1 MFYFQFIAC
10 NCHGHT
16 NECVYDEEIDRKR
29 LSLDIHGYYDGGG
42 RCLNCQHN
50 TEGINCNKCKSKFY
64 RPVDKYWNETD
75 VCRRK

>member
-1 MFYFQFIAC
+1 MCNFLAC

-50 TEGINCNKCKSKFY
+50 TEGINCNKCKSKYY
-64 RPVDKYWNETD
+64 RPADKYWNETD
-75 VCRRK
+75 VCRRM